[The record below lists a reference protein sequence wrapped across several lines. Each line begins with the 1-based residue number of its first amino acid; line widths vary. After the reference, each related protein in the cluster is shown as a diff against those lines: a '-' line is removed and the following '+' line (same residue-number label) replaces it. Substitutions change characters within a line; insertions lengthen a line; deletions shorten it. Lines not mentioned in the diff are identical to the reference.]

1 MGRLI
6 SLMFIAALAYGGLY
20 FYYGH
25 VVEQA
30 LEEQLE
36 ARGLTAL
43 EVQRIEY
50 EPLAPL
56 STEATIRAEVG
67 YRGADA
73 TVTIRLHG
81 HPLFSDEMRMEL
93 DGLQNLRLRFNV
105 GE

>member
-6 SLMFIAALAYGGLY
+6 SLIFIAALAYGGLY
-20 FYYGH
+20 VYYGH
-25 VVEQA
+25 VVKQA
-30 LEEQLE
+30 IDEQLD

-50 EPLAPL
+50 DPLAPL
-56 STEATIRAEVG
+56 SPQATIRAEVS

-81 HPLFSDEMRMEL
+81 HPVFSDEVRMEL
-93 DGLQNLRLRFNV
+93 DGLQNLRLRFGV
-105 GE
+105 GG